1 MSFMKTEIRISGI
14 GLAAI
19 LFLATACKKDNNIGN
34 PPPHTYTVPST
45 YTFNN
50 VDSIPAKTL
59 LSMLAEM
66 EAVINKGN
74 TAGTIVS
81 SSQLANMY
89 ANSGGSF
96 FY

>member
-1 MSFMKTEIRISGI
+1 
-14 GLAAI
+14 
-19 LFLATACKKDNNIGN
+19 
-34 PPPHTYTVPST
+34 
-45 YTFNN
+45 
-50 VDSIPAKTL
+50 
-59 LSMLAEM
+59 M

-96 FY
+96 FTDTSFSGNVVNLNNSGIQLKSGMDPAAQTIILSILDSIGMDSQTG